1 MHINK
6 YFVYQVFSTFSTIIG
21 IQNYWQVNKIIKN
34 NQKEV
39 FYKKILYRLEIKQPD
54 DRKLLEQ

>member
-6 YFVYQVFSTFSTIIG
+6 YFVYQVFSTFSTIID

-39 FYKKILYRLEIKQPD
+39 F
-54 DRKLLEQ
+54 